1 MTGQRTGSRGRR
13 ELTATVLACV
23 VAAGVALTAGG
34 QAWAEITAQR
44 PEPLPP
50 VTTLVNGS
58 EAAPLVPAAALVLL
72 AAAGELLAVRG
83 WGRAAVG
90 VVMVLAGAGLVWPSS
105 RVLSGQDVVTTQLQ
119 AFGVPADQF
128 VTDVSPGWPVA
139 VVAAGVLG
147 ILAGLL
153 TAVRGRAWP
162 AMGRRYE
169 RAGDPGA
176 ATPPVA
182 PTAEQQASAAWSAL
196 DRGED
201 PTDERDA
208 GRAR

>member
-1 MTGQRTGSRGRR
+1 MSAQRPVSRGRR

-34 QAWAEITAQR
+34 QAWGEITAQR

-50 VTTLVNGS
+50 VTTLVSGS

-72 AAAGELLAVRG
+72 AAAGALLAVRG
-83 WGRAAVG
+83 GGRAVVGAVL
-90 VVMVLAGAGLVWPSS
+90 VLAGVGLAWASG
-105 RVLSGQDVVTTQLQ
+105 RVLAGDDVVTTQLR
-119 AFGVPADQF
+119 AFGVPADEL
-128 VTDVSPGWPVA
+128 VTDLSPGWPVA
-139 VVAAGVLG
+139 VVVAGVLG
-147 ILAGLL
+147 VLAGLL
-153 TAVRGRAWP
+153 TVVRGRSWP

-169 RAGDPGA
+169 RAGDPGT

-201 PTDERDA
+201 PTDGPDDR
-208 GRAR
+208 RPR

>member
-1 MTGQRTGSRGRR
+1 MTGHRTGSRGRR
-13 ELTATVLACV
+13 ELTATVLTCV

-50 VTTLVNGS
+50 VTTMVNGG

-72 AAAGELLAVRG
+72 AAAGALLAVRG
-83 WGRAAVG
+83 WGRAVVG
-90 VVMVLAGAGLVWPSS
+90 AVMVLAGVGLAWASG
-105 RVLSGQDVVTTQLQ
+105 RVLAGDDVVTTQLQ

-139 VVAAGVLG
+139 VVVAGVLG

-176 ATPPVA
+176 ATPPAA
-182 PTAEQQASAAWSAL
+182 PTAEQQASTAWSAL

-201 PTDERDA
+201 PTEEPPDRP
-208 GRAR
+208 R